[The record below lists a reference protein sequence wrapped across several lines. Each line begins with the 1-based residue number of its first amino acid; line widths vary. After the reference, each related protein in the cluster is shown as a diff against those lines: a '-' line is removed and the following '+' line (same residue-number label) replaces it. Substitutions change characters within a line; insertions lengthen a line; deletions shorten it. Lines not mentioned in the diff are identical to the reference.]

1 VASGSGDKTVRLWDA
16 VTGAPL
22 QALEGHSSWVSSVAF
37 SPDGK
42 LVATGSDDETVRL
55 WDAVMGAPLQA
66 LEGHSRYVSSVAFSP
81 DGKLVASGSG
91 DKTVRLGRQDSQA
104 LGRGHGSA
112 AADTQS
118 WYNDQNPFIL
128 YFGPT
133 S

>member
-1 VASGSGDKTVRLWDA
+1 MERNAADARGPFELGQLSSILAGRQASGVSLGRHDS
-16 VTGAPL
+16 
-22 QALEGHSSWVSSVAF
+22 QALGRGHKSAAADAQGPFELGLLSSILAGRQAGGVS
-37 SPDGK
+37 
-42 LVATGSDDETVRL
+42 
-55 WDAVMGAPLQA
+55 
-66 LEGHSRYVSSVAFSP
+66 
-81 DGKLVASGSG
+81 
-91 DKTVRLGRQDSQA
+91 LGRQDSQA